1 MDQRGPDDGAEAVEV
16 QPVEQQDGLEHG
28 VDEHADADVREG
40 EVAAGAGAD
49 VDVDVDAGVLGVHE
63 YEDEHEGA
71 VELETEE

>member
-49 VDVDVDAGVLGVHE
+49 VDAGVLGVHE
-63 YEDEHEGA
+63 DEDEREGA
-71 VELETEE
+71 AELETEE